1 MSSFNQSY
9 AFHIAFSFTT
19 KEILITELLAYPC
32 SNCISLIVQLKM
44 NQMSLLLKDV
54 FFQNMNSNVFLYL
67 SPFVH
72 FHESKRPSWVYS
84 WVNCISN

>member
-1 MSSFNQSY
+1 M
-9 AFHIAFSFTT
+9 
-19 KEILITELLAYPC
+19 TELLAYPC
-32 SNCISLIVQLKM
+32 SHCISLIVQLKM

-72 FHESKRPSWVYS
+72 FHESK
-84 WVNCISN
+84 